1 MSEHNRRR
9 ALAEVVTAEA
19 WHKAFAEGRTR
30 ADLHV
35 DVVFG
40 VGRISGGEGSGVRF
54 RLGLKRADI
63 VVILHELEPVKVDP
77 ETVRRDSPKPVTG
90 RLEVRT
96 KVSKSVGV
104 SVDGA
109 VGVGTKGVKAV
120 AKAKANLALAASKN
134 RTLVATQT
142 FSGIQAT
149 QNQTPEK
156 DYRWVLEP
164 AIGQS
169 VLSGRPWDAK
179 KAPRLQLV
187 DQRRAGS
194 NSMPPAVRVEV
205 RCLREDLDISNIIL
219 DDAPAWALIRRR
231 QAAETRRVAAEA
243 AIRTL
248 LTEEGLAV
256 GDMSDPL
263 ATITIAMTV
272 ADVV

>member
-1 MSEHNRRR
+1 MNEHNRRR

-40 VGRISGGEGSGVRF
+40 IGRISGGEGSGVRF

-63 VVILHELEPVKVDP
+63 VVILPELEPVKVDP
-77 ETVRRDSPKPVTG
+77 ETVRRDAAKPVTG
-90 RLEVRT
+90 KIEIKT
-96 KVSKSVGV
+96 KVSKSVGL
-104 SVDGA
+104 A
-109 VGVGTKGVKAV
+109 VGCEVGASAKGVKAA
-120 AKAKANLALAASKN
+120 AKAKADVALAASKN
-134 RTLVATQT
+134 RTLMTTQT
-142 FSGIQAT
+142 FSGLQVT

-164 AIGQS
+164 AIGQG

-179 KAPRLQLV
+179 RVPRLQLV
-187 DQRRAGS
+187 DQRRPGS
-194 NSMPPAVRVEV
+194 NSMAPTVRVEV
-205 RCLREDLDISNIIL
+205 RCLREDLEISNIIL

-248 LTEEGLAV
+248 LTEAGLAV
-256 GDMSDPL
+256 GDMTDPL
-263 ATITIAMTV
+263 ATITIAMTT
-272 ADVV
+272 ADVL